1 MRNEVKL
8 NGTVVA
14 RETLRHTPAGIP
26 ILSLTVQHESTQ
38 VESGISRQVGFEI
51 DAMAV
56 GEMAQRMD
64 VLQAGSKVR
73 LAGFLASR
81 SKLSTRIVLHVNQFE
96 PE

>member
-1 MRNEVKL
+1 VRNEVRL

-14 RETLRHTPAGIP
+14 REPLRFTPAGIP
-26 ILSLTVQHESTQ
+26 ILSLTLQHESTQ
-38 VESGISRQVGFEI
+38 VESGISRQVAFEI

-56 GEMAQRMD
+56 GETAQRMD

>member
-56 GEMAQRMD
+56 GEMAKQMD

>member
-1 MRNEVKL
+1 VRNEVKL